1 MKKIAAKIV
10 QAHKILLAVWIII
23 TFSLGFF
30 ALQITSVL
38 EGDGFRTDGEFEQV
52 QDQLTESFEFPEAS
66 LLVLFEQ
73 SENESEEA
81 FRTKIEQT
89 EEYIGNRL
97 QDVEIQSPLDNESM
111 QGENMSYLAV
121 QFEEEPGDMA
131 EIIEELR
138 TYTGDFEGITL
149 TGEPVIT
156 EDINK
161 ASQNDLKQAE
171 LIGLP
176 IALIIL
182 LLAFGSVVASI
193 VPIIIGGITVIGAFG
208 LLYHMGSFG
217 EMSIFLLNVV
227 PMIGL
232 ALSIDFSLLFINR
245 YREELLTKGKE
256 EAIKRAIETAGESIL
271 FSAVCVFIGLGAMS
285 VIQVDIFQTIALGGM
300 VVITFA
306 VLGTMTL
313 LPAVLYLLG
322 PNINKWQLFHPR
334 HSAVERWR
342 GFARWVMK
350 YPILITIV
358 ATAILVICLSPVR
371 DINLAIPSIEALP
384 ADFQS
389 RVAYETIEDELI
401 DEGRSTAY
409 VLAER
414 SGGWLDE
421 NGLAQ
426 YEELIDRIEESD
438 EVDAI
443 ESLFSASE
451 ISDSDELYQAL
462 QQEQF
467 RSQLE
472 PAIDQF
478 TEGNQLLIPVHLTVE
493 EASSEAQNLMRDW
506 ISEEWPV
513 AVSFGG
519 RPKFNQE
526 IYDEIYDKVG
536 ISLAI
541 ILTSTY
547 FILMFAFRSV
557 LIPLKAI
564 LMNILGLAAAF
575 GILVFLFQGG
585 HLGLEQTDISLMLPV
600 IVFSLVFGLSMDYE
614 VFLISRIYEFHKETG
629 DNTYSTIEGLA
640 NTSKIITS
648 AALIMIVITG
658 AFAFTDVMPVKQIGI
673 GIAIAIFIDASI
685 IRLFL
690 VPSLMKLLGEWNWWF
705 PFGKK
710 RKSNKK

>member
-52 QDQLTESFEFPEAS
+52 QNQLTESFEFPEAS